1 MVPDTRLMSVI
12 RADRPITVCFQD
24 PAPTIGKGLQ
34 PVEPFNRPKSCVPH
48 TYERHQD
55 RVCIMW
61 QEIWVT
67 IVSEFSDIPDLST
80 MTRITLRLVVA
91 AVLGGIL
98 GYERELKARSAGVRT
113 HMLVA
118 VGAALFVIGP
128 LQSGMEMSDM
138 SRVLQGVVQGIGFL
152 GAGAIIVR
160 ASHQQVHGLTTAAN
174 IWATAGIGVL
184 AGLGLEATAVL
195 ATFIVLMILAVVPLI
210 LPTPNHLDDD
220 KKEP

>member
-12 RADRPITVCFQD
+12 RADRPIPVCFQD
-24 PAPTIGKGLQ
+24 TAQTIGKAPR
-34 PVEPFNRPKSCVPH
+34 PVGSFNRPKSCAPH

-55 RVCIMW
+55 RVCIVW
-61 QEIWVT
+61 QEIWAT

-98 GYERELKARSAGVRT
+98 GYERERKARSAGVRT

-195 ATFIVLMILAVVPLI
+195 ATFVVLMILAVVPLI
-210 LPTPNHLDDD
+210 LPTPNQPDDD